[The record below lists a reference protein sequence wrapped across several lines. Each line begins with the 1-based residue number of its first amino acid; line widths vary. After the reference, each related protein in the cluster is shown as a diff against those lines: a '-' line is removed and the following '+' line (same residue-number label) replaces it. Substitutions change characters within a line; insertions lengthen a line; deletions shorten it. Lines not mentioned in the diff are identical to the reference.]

1 MAQIKNGEKTIY
13 GVGDK
18 IGTPTYTHDFAM
30 TLFGLLETDQ
40 FGTYHMVCKDFGT
53 RLDVAREIV
62 DICGYTGEI
71 QLEEVSSDFFNKEFY
86 APKPSNEMLMN
97 TRLEALGIN
106 KMRPWKIAI
115 REYIKREY
123 ADYSKN

>member
-1 MAQIKNGEKTIY
+1 
-13 GVGDK
+13 
-18 IGTPTYTHDFAM
+18 M

-62 DICGYTGEI
+62 DICGYTDEI

-86 APKPSNEMLMN
+86 APNGLIVVSTHPEHFDDFESTLAHE
-97 TRLEALGIN
+97 
-106 KMRPWKIAI
+106 WKHHHQ
-115 REYIKREY
+115 EHL
-123 ADYSKN
+123 